1 MIRLNKKEEQKI
13 EIMQKQISLNT
24 NRCFSLIDRI
34 DQIYMELD
42 AIKGQLTIITSILK
56 DIDKDMFVSADKLL
70 KSPES
75 KKWGV

>member
-1 MIRLNKKEEQKI
+1 MNKKEEQKI

>member
-1 MIRLNKKEEQKI
+1 
-13 EIMQKQISLNT
+13 MQKQISLNT